1 MKTGGRFILIDR
13 PGMNGGEQLFL
24 SLLRPRWQRLH
35 AVARHYTRSD
45 QDAQDLVQEALMRA
59 WRNFSPSAG
68 KVYEAGWLFTILR
81 NVAREWQRSAAS
93 KVRLT
98 LMPDTQLTEMLASD
112 PGEPLAQLPALSE
125 QAFRQFLDDHTVAAF
140 DALPA
145 AYREVLVLSVA
156 GGLEY
161 HEIADVLE
169 CPIGT
174 VMSRIAR
181 ARRML
186 RESLS
191 GHPAARSAKSE
202 GRA

>member
-1 MKTGGRFILIDR
+1 
-13 PGMNGGEQLFL
+13 MNSTEELFL
-24 SLLRPRWQRLH
+24 SLVRPHWQRLH
-35 AVARHYTRSD
+35 AVSRQYLGRAA
-45 QDAQDLVQEALMRA
+45 DAQDLVQECLMRA
-59 WRNFSPSAG
+59 WRNFSPTTG
-68 KVYEAGWLFTILR
+68 KVYQAGWLFTILR
-81 NVAREWQRSAAS
+81 NVARDWQRSAAS

-98 LMPDTQLTEMLASD
+98 LMPDAQLTEMLASD

-125 QAFRQFLDDHTVAAF
+125 QAFRQFLDDHIVAAF

-191 GHPAARSAKSE
+191 SHPAARSAKSE